1 MIFPMRKL
9 LLGRY
14 SAVIFLDE
22 EDAYLLDGI
31 YDELRRKD
39 TARLILDIAGVT
51 LPDDELYIELFEK
64 EGRNILFVTAG
75 DDVDGCLVYRFD
87 NADNLM
93 DAVNSVKARLQ
104 APDNSELY
112 EYRGALYLLLTPP
125 YGIKPE
131 QLREFGDG
139 VARPRDFRAYLREY
153 GRLLSSPAALSELA
167 THF

>member
-1 MIFPMRKL
+1 MRKL

-75 DDVDGCLVYRFD
+75 DLS
-87 NADNLM
+87 LIHISTL
-93 DAVNSVKARLQ
+93 SVPAS
-104 APDNSELY
+104 AF
-112 EYRGALYLLLTPP
+112 LL
-125 YGIKPE
+125 
-131 QLREFGDG
+131 R
-139 VARPRDFRAYLREY
+139 
-153 GRLLSSPAALSELA
+153 S
-167 THF
+167 